1 MSEEVQV
8 NSADFPLLSQCQNG
22 NELME
27 MIIYGQKEG
36 WGQPV
41 QENVGHKG
49 LIEKTIRSRRYNALL
64 DDEQIPLKEG
74 IIADVNQ
81 STELQ
86 DILQEARDSFIS
98 AEAALK
104 EGLVNCEDWIGLRD
118 RFYDAGAIFSISGF
132 PDDATKCF
140 LHATFINRAFKDD
153 DEAVMTM
160 VMAAESLKIA
170 HPEIAVEV
178 LTKLACCY
186 ATSKN
191 HFQAARCLK
200 ESAEILDSRLND
212 KVGAIELYKAA
223 IEAYEKTKA
232 MSYGL
237 HKSLA
242 AMCHERMCFL
252 HTELAHYDIAK
263 NLFLEKAKS
272 IPLNLPATR
281 YYMYATLCV
290 LARGSGSE
298 TAFFDSLYD
307 TKKVFNK
314 LQELDRG
321 YQSGKEFKLVS
332 GIIKSF
338 DRSSLS
344 DFDMAITAYNSYTT
358 TIPNAAFDIV
368 VEQCRNNLFEH
379 LESYG

>member
-1 MSEEVQV
+1 MSEEPSSL
-8 NSADFPLLSQCQNG
+8 SAAFPLLSQCQNG

-36 WGQPV
+36 WSTPL

-49 LIEKTIRSRRYNALL
+49 IIEQAIRSRRYNALI
-64 DDEQIPLKEG
+64 DDEQIPLPEG
-74 IIADVNQ
+74 VIADVQ
-81 STELQ
+81 HSTELQ
-86 DILQEARDSFIS
+86 DILQEARENFIA
-98 AEAALK
+98 AEEAMK
-104 EGLVNCEDWIGLRD
+104 DGLVTCEDWLGLRD
-118 RFYDAGAIFSISGF
+118 RFYDAGAIFAIAGF

-153 DEAVMTM
+153 DEAVMTL
-160 VMAAESLKIA
+160 VMAAEGLKIA

-186 ATSKN
+186 AASKN

-200 ESAEILDSRLND
+200 ESAEILDSRLNE
-212 KVGAIELYKAA
+212 KESAIELYKAA
-223 IEAYEKTKA
+223 IEAYEKTKD

-242 AMCHERMCFL
+242 ATCHERMCFL
-252 HTELAHYDIAK
+252 HTELGHYDIAK

-272 IPLNLPATR
+272 IPMNLPATR

-298 TAFFDSLYD
+298 SAFFDSLYD
-307 TKKVFNK
+307 TKKIFNK
-314 LQELDRG
+314 LQELDSG
-321 YQSGKEFKLVS
+321 YQSGKEYKLVTA
-332 GIIKSF
+332 IIKSF
-338 DRSSLS
+338 DRNSLS
-344 DFDMAITAYNSYTT
+344 DFDMAITEYNSYTT